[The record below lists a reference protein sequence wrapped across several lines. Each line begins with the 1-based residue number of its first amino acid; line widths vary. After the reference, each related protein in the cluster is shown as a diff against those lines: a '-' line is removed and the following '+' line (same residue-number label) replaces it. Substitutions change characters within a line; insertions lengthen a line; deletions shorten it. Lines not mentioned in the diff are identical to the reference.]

1 MKVKKL
7 MKSVKIILAMI
18 VSLFM
23 LFLLLNT
30 LYPLDTKRLY
40 KPQSTL
46 IYDRNSHLMRI
57 HLSEDGF
64 LRIPIKSAEV
74 TDDIKKTLLNYEDR
88 YFYKHFG
95 INPLSIGRAL
105 WFNLHN
111 KRVIGAST
119 ITMQLARMMHHQPRT
134 LKNKFIE
141 LFMALQLEYNYSKET
156 ILTLYLNNAPY
167 GGNIEGFASASFV
180 YFGLPVSSL
189 SVAQIAY
196 LISVPKNPNLNSPK
210 HKKRVEI
217 LKKKVLS
224 RLYENAVISKELY
237 TRAKAELLVPKRR
250 DLPNFAPHLSAKL
263 KGGGKITTTIDLELQ
278 ERVQKLIKK
287 RVNIL
292 EPLRIHN
299 GAALVIDNKS
309 MQILAYVGSQD
320 FIDKHHAGQV
330 DGVNALFSPGS
341 TLKPFVYAKAL
352 EKGLIT
358 PLKKLYDVPLY
369 IAGYKPLNY
378 SERFL
383 GEITAKEALQF
394 SLNIP
399 AVELDRLLEEDSL
412 FSLLKDTE
420 IKSID
425 HSKEYYGSAL
435 TLGGCGIRLLDLAQL
450 FATLA
455 NGGVYQKASY
465 LLEKK
470 EEKPKRILSVEASYL
485 ISQILVDSP
494 RDTFSS
500 SWEYMKEIPMV
511 AFKTGTSAHAKDL
524 LSIGYTPEYTVAVWY
539 GNFDGKKSEKREGG
553 EDTKGKRMTGLE
565 AASPTLQ
572 SIFKLL
578 QSKEWF
584 EKPKG
589 IITKRI
595 CQDAIQIGEC
605 KSYVEDEVIQ
615 GIDTI
620 VPCTLL
626 RAEVLAKMIDQ
637 RIISSMDELNTHECY
652 ETWKSY
658 KPLISNP
665 VDKQKYTQNRL
676 LPQHLKKMA
685 LQCYSFENNNTIHWL
700 IDDEQP
706 LVSKSGNTHYR
717 YFTPG
722 THHIRCLDQ
731 GAKMRSVEVEMEEL

>member
-1 MKVKKL
+1 MKT
-7 MKSVKIILAMI
+7 VKIILTMI
-18 VSLFM
+18 VM
-23 LFLLLNT
+23 LFLLFFFLDR
-30 LYPLDTKRLY
+30 LYPLDTKRLF

-46 IYDRNSHLMRI
+46 IYDKNDQLMRV

-64 LRIPIKSAEV
+64 LRIPLQTGEITEDVKQ
-74 TDDIKKTLLNYEDR
+74 TLLSYEDK
-88 YFYKHFG
+88 YFYIHFG
-95 INPLSIGRAL
+95 VNPFSIGRAL
-105 WFNLHN
+105 WFNLRN

-134 LKNKFIE
+134 IKNKLIE
-141 LFMALQLEYNYSKET
+141 LFMALQLEYSYSKET

-167 GGNIEGFASASFV
+167 GGNIEGFSSASFA
-180 YFGLPVSSL
+180 YFGLPVHAL
-189 SVAQIAY
+189 SMAQIAY
-196 LISVPKNPNLNSPK
+196 LISVPKNPNLNAPK
-210 HKKRVEI
+210 HKKRVEM
-217 LKKKVLS
+217 LKRKVLS
-224 RLYENAVISKELY
+224 RLYENEVITKELY
-237 TRAKAELLVPKRR
+237 SRSQVEVLTPKRR
-250 DLPNFAPHLSAKL
+250 DLPNFAPHLSSKL
-263 KGGGKITTTIDLELQ
+263 KGGGKITTTIDLALQ
-278 ERVQKLIKK
+278 QSVQKLIKE
-287 RVNIL
+287 RVEVL
-292 EPLRIHN
+292 KPLRIHN
-299 GAALVIDNKS
+299 GAAIIIDNKN
-309 MQILAYVGSQD
+309 MQILAYIGSQD
-320 FIDKHHAGQV
+320 FTDKRHGGQV

-341 TLKPFVYAKAL
+341 TLKPFIYAKAL
-352 EKGLIT
+352 ENGLIT

-378 SERFL
+378 NERFL
-383 GEITAKEALQF
+383 GEVTAKEALQF

-399 AVELDRLLEEDSL
+399 AVELDRLLDEKSL
-412 FSLLKDTE
+412 FSLLKEAD
-420 IKSID
+420 IRSINRSKS
-425 HSKEYYGSAL
+425 YYGSAL
-435 TLGGCGIRLLDLAQL
+435 TLGGCGIRLQDLAQL

-465 LLEKK
+465 LLENNV
-470 EEKPKRILSVEASYL
+470 EDPKRILSEEASYL
-485 ISQILVDSP
+485 VSQILVDAP

-539 GNFDGKKSEKREGG
+539 GNFDGKKSKKREDKEGV
-553 EDTKGKRMTGLE
+553 KGKRMTGLE
-565 AASPTLQ
+565 AASPTLH

-578 QSKEWF
+578 QPKEWF
-584 EKPKG
+584 EKPQG

-605 KSYVEDEVIQ
+605 KSAVNDEVIQ
-615 GIDTI
+615 GVQTT

-637 RIISSMDELNTHECY
+637 HTIASMSELSTHECY
-652 ETWKSY
+652 KIWKSY

-665 VDKQKYTQNRL
+665 IDKQKYTQNRL

-700 IDDEQP
+700 IDDELP
-706 LVSKSGNTHYR
+706 WVSKSGERHYR

-722 THHIRCLDQ
+722 THQIRCLDQ
-731 GAKMRSVEVEMEEL
+731 GAKMRSIEVEMEEL